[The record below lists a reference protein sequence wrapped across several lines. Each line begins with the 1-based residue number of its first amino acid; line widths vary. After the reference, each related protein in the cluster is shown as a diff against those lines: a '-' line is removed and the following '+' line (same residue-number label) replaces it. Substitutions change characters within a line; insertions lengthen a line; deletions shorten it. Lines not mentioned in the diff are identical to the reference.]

1 MTCARLQD
9 SVVQDLPVRGRI
21 ISEFEVSLVKDSQG
35 YVEEPCLEKQGWER
49 AWKMYQGLLISD
61 LL

>member
-1 MTCARLQD
+1 M
-9 SVVQDLPVRGRI
+9 VQDLPVRGRI

-35 YVEEPCLEKQGWER
+35 YVEEPCLEKQGWGR